1 MQNSA
6 KLCKKDFYLLHYFY
20 EYLVGRKNLI
30 NPNKKPWFYRF
41 FSGDELSFTI
51 KTDGSVEFMR
61 NNAIP
66 SIFMHVDITQPLW
79 AFWDIYGNTSRIRIL
94 GSCQQSLM
102 RTSLP
107 RQQSNQQLVQVESP
121 TTNGEFVVQEL
132 KVLCIKKLRI
142 REIEVS
148 FI

>member
-1 MQNSA
+1 M
-6 KLCKKDFYLLHYFY
+6 KDFL
-20 EYLVGRKNLI
+20 
-30 NPNKKPWFYRF
+30 NKAITVVLPI

-121 TTNGEFVVQEL
+121 TTNGEQERL
-132 KVLCIKKLRI
+132 LIKELAR
-142 REIEVS
+142 
-148 FI
+148 

>member
-1 MQNSA
+1 
-6 KLCKKDFYLLHYFY
+6 
-20 EYLVGRKNLI
+20 
-30 NPNKKPWFYRF
+30 
-41 FSGDELSFTI
+41 
-51 KTDGSVEFMR
+51 MR

-121 TTNGEFVVQEL
+121 TTNGEFVVHTKSHQVLCMNKLAVKLHIKKIL
-132 KVLCIKKLRI
+132 KVTLHKSGYLYPFSPNYCRLARI
-142 REIEVS
+142 QRKQLQGKRIS
-148 FI
+148 DSLILDSRLYDIQ